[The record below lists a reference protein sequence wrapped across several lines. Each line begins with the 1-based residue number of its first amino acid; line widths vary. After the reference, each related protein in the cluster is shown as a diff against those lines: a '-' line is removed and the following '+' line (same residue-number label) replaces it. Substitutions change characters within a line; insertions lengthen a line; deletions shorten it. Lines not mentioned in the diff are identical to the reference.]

1 MSKVIVLD
9 SGHGKKRFWHC
20 QNARE
25 LISHQWHLFGRSA
38 DEVSLDHHIHAI
50 LAYPFWGVR

>member
-1 MSKVIVLD
+1 MNKTIVLD

-38 DEVSLDHHIHAI
+38 ELPQVANENVHR
-50 LAYPFWGVR
+50 Y